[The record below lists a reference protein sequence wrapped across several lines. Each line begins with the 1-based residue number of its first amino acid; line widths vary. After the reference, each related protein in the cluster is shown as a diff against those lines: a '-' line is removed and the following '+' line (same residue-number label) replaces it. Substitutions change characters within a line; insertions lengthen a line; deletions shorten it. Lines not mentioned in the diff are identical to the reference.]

1 MRYPVYRAYSVVLP
15 IAEFFTVWTEEQ
27 VMQDMLLLGEAM
39 HQEVGDD
46 LLGFRLDINTRE
58 IVVTYKKREWAD
70 AIARTWD
77 ALVEGRLSHPLH
89 PPQDCT
95 LPRSPQHLNSKQ
107 RKPQQDAHL
116 SKRCKGV

>member
-77 ALVEGRLSHPLH
+77 ALVEGRLSPTF
-89 PPQDCT
+89 PPPEDFAPPSGSQN
-95 LPRSPQHLNSKQ
+95 LN
-107 RKPQQDAHL
+107 
-116 SKRCKGV
+116 